1 MDTSSTTI
9 SRSQPVP
16 ERSSRTYRATIRDM
30 DGVELEASQVSSVK
44 FSLRDDKTD
53 VVINGRFRVEVL
65 NANGGTM
72 GVGGALSMVLSP
84 EDTVTMG
91 TGKLQKR
98 RMLFEV
104 DYIGGHE
111 NHEVYFWVE
120 NLEDI
125 PHVNLGDQEALNIGD
140 FVFVEMAA

>member
-9 SRSQPVP
+9 SRSQPIP
-16 ERSSRTYRATIRDM
+16 ERSSRTYRSTIRDM
-30 DGVELEASQVSSVK
+30 DGVELEASQVTSIK

-53 VVINGRFRVEVL
+53 VVINSRFRVEVL

-72 GVGGALSMVLSP
+72 GASGALSMVLSP
-84 EDTVTMG
+84 EDTVTTG
-91 TGKLQKR
+91 SGKLQKR

-125 PHVNLGDQEALNIGD
+125 PHVNLGDQELINVSD
-140 FVFVEMAA
+140 FVFAQVA